1 MFFTCKRHVNE
12 KPCLIEKH
20 QQHIWIQR
28 KKMQSDLPILVRVI
42 QSKHYFVIQRYLQ
55 IIREPGSG
63 LILLYYEQYVT
74 CRYIISNP
82 FYNNYRPTF
91 RLHRIY
97 TGGFLNCLDKF
108 QKPLPHTSTRIK
120 RYKPTTCW
128 HNPLGF
134 YLLGHLKPPRA
145 LSLNLK

>member
-1 MFFTCKRHVNE
+1 
-12 KPCLIEKH
+12 
-20 QQHIWIQR
+20 
-28 KKMQSDLPILVRVI
+28 MQSDLPILVRVT

-108 QKPLPHTSTRIK
+108 QKPLSPHQYKDKEIQTNNLLTQSFRILSVGTFKTPPCTQLKFEIK
-120 RYKPTTCW
+120 RHYINTFLMPIQTFATFDKCHSP
-128 HNPLGF
+128 
-134 YLLGHLKPPRA
+134 
-145 LSLNLK
+145 